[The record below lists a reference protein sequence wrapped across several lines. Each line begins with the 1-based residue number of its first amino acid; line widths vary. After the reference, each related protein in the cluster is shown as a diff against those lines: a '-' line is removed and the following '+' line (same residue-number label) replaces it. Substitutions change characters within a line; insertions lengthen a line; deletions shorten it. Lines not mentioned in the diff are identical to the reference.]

1 MSEPKACI
9 LSVSG
14 HTLTDGERKLLAQ
27 ANPWGVILMGRS
39 CGSIE
44 QVTALTQSVWDV
56 TGRRTLFFIDQEG
69 GRVRR
74 LRPPAWPEFPA
85 PLSYLGLY
93 KQDPNAGREAV
104 WLHHRLMA
112 AELAPMGV
120 LADCAPVVDLLH
132 PGMHKIVGDRAL
144 GETAAQVS
152 VLATA
157 ALQGLADGG
166 VAGVVKHMPGHGR
179 AEVDSH
185 ETLPVVRA
193 DRAALEEDIAPFR
206 AVRHAAMAMTAHL
219 AYRALDDETT
229 PATHSRTIIHDVIR
243 RDIGFDGLLMT
254 DDLGM
259 KALGGDLASR
269 ATRALEAGCDVILHC
284 SGLDAWGKVLR
295 DPGQVLREM
304 SEVADVCPQLSGE
317 QLRRANAAQA
327 ATGHVKPFD
336 KAEGRARL
344 EKLLSEAPG
353 SFTAGV

>member
-1 MSEPKACI
+1 MSQPKACI

-14 HTLTDGERKLLAQ
+14 HVLTDGERKLLAQ

-39 CGSIE
+39 CGSVE
-44 QVTALTQSVWDV
+44 QVTALTDEVCQV
-56 TGRRTLFFIDQEG
+56 TGRQTLFFIDQEG
-69 GRVRR
+69 GRVKR
-74 LRPPAWPEFPA
+74 LKPPVWPDFPA

-93 KQDPNAGREAV
+93 KAEPELGREAV

-112 AELAPMGV
+112 AELEPMGIR
-120 LADCAPVVDLLH
+120 ADCAPVVDILH
-132 PGMHKIVGDRAL
+132 AGMHKIVGDRAL
-144 GETAAQVS
+144 GDSVDVVGDLAQS
-152 VLATA
+152 ALA
-157 ALQGLADGG
+157 GLAAGG
-166 VAGVVKHMPGHGR
+166 VAGVIKHMPGHGR

-193 DRAALEEDIAPFR
+193 SREQVEQDIAPFKL
-206 AVRHAAMAMTAHL
+206 VRHATMGMTAHL

-229 PATHSRTIIHDVIR
+229 PATHSRKIIHEVIR
-243 RDIGFDGLLMT
+243 QEIGFDGLLMT

-295 DPGQVLREM
+295 DPAMVLREM

-317 QLRRANAAQA
+317 QLRRAQAADA
-327 ATGHVKPFD
+327 ATGKLQPFD
-336 KAEGRARL
+336 KAEGRVRL

>member
-14 HTLTDGERKLLAQ
+14 RTLTDGERKLLARV
-27 ANPWGVILMGRS
+27 NPWGVILMGRS
-39 CGSIE
+39 CGSPA
-44 QVTALTQSVWDV
+44 QVTALTQSVWDI
-56 TGRRTLFFIDQEG
+56 TGRKTLFFIDQEG

-74 LRPPAWPEFPA
+74 LRQPGWPEFPA
-85 PLSYLGLY
+85 PLSYLPLY
-93 KQDPNAGREAV
+93 KADPEAGREAV

-112 AELAPMGV
+112 AELQPMGI

-132 PGMHKIVGDRAL
+132 PYMHKIVGDRAL
-144 GETAAQVS
+144 GETAEQVS
-152 VLATA
+152 VLAKA
-157 ALQGLADGG
+157 ALDGLADGG
-166 VAGVVKHMPGHGR
+166 VAGVIKHMPGHGR

-185 ETLPVVRA
+185 ETMPVVRA
-193 DRAALEEDIAPFR
+193 SRAEVEQDIAPFK
-206 AVRHAAMAMTAHL
+206 AVRHATMGMTAHL
-219 AYRALDDETT
+219 AYRALDDDAT
-229 PATHSRTIIHDVIR
+229 PATHSWKIIHEIIR
-243 RDIGFDGLLMT
+243 KEIGFDGLLMT

-295 DPGQVLREM
+295 DPDQVLREM

-317 QLRRANAAQA
+317 QLRRAKAADA
-327 ATGHVKPFD
+327 ATAHVKPFD

-344 EKLLSEAPG
+344 EKLLSASPG
-353 SFTAGV
+353 SSTAVA